1 MSDKS
6 RESSKRRVSSR
17 PFARDVLAR
26 AQEVAA
32 QYQVIVSQE
41 EGEYYGRG
49 LELPTVFGDG
59 RTPTECI
66 DNTREA
72 LVGAV
77 AYMLEAGKRPPAP
90 AREGKR
96 INQVNVRL
104 TAEEKVTLEA
114 TARRK
119 GFSGLSD
126 FIRTAA
132 LEASTR

>member
-6 RESSKRRVSSR
+6 RKSSKPKAISR
-17 PFARDVLAR
+17 PFAPDLLAR
-26 AQEVAA
+26 AQELAA

-41 EGEYYGRG
+41 DGEYYGRG

-59 RTPTECI
+59 QTATECI
-66 DNTREA
+66 DHTREA
-72 LVGAV
+72 LVGTIAC
-77 AYMLEAGKRPPAP
+77 MLERGERPPAP
-90 AREGKR
+90 AREGRR

-104 TAEEKVTLEA
+104 TAEEKVALEA

-126 FIRTAA
+126 FIRAAA